1 MLAIAELVRYTVEVP
16 GKETRKMTISA
27 PSFYGKTTKSK
38 KQAHTRISEIK
49 FSRSID
55 GDQITYEVHYGKM
68 YAGEVSLPVMCYL
81 SEDHY
86 AFYDAESNERRSH
99 LWDSRAETVEE
110 IGKALCR
117 L

>member
-1 MLAIAELVRYTVEVP
+1 
-16 GKETRKMTISA
+16 MTIQA

-38 KQAHTRISEIK
+38 KKTHIKVSEIK
-49 FSRSID
+49 FSETTE
-55 GDQITYEVHYGKM
+55 GTQITYEVHYGKM
-68 YAGEVSLPVMCYL
+68 FAGEVSLPTMCYL

-86 AFYDAESNERRSH
+86 AFYDTEANERRSQ

-110 IGKALCR
+110 IGEALCR